1 MGCYL
6 TLKQNILKNIICL
19 PLRERKAV
27 KQFHRYLIS
36 VGYSHPNSR
45 GTLTWAPLSHSHKAH
60 THHWLQFTRGSLP
73 CREEALDQVLDSLDR
88 KQRAAPSSQVP
99 AWPLWAWGDP
109 AALPS
114 DQHYFCPCQENTTS
128 EPWRKAISNVE
139 STRSKVKNRS
149 GHSFTELVGRWVRGS
164 LFLRE
169 KERQERQLRTFKP
182 GKHGLRE
189 TPPGRNYPH
198 MLLLRY
204 TENHLNAMC
213 WVHSPRQERP
223 RRQN

>member
-1 MGCYL
+1 MLLNTKTKYPEKYCF
-6 TLKQNILKNIICL
+6 
-19 PLRERKAV
+19 PLREREAV

-36 VGYSHPNSR
+36 VGYSYPNSR

-60 THHWLQFTRGSLP
+60 THHWLQFTGVPALQGRGT
-73 CREEALDQVLDSLDR
+73 DQVLDSLDR
-88 KQRAAPSSQVP
+88 KAKSSTSSQVP

-128 EPWRKAISNVE
+128 EPWRKAMSNVE
-139 STRSKVKNRS
+139 STRSKVKNHS
-149 GHSFTELVGRWVRGS
+149 GHSFTELVERWVRES

-169 KERQERQLRTFKP
+169 KERQLCTFKP

-189 TPPGRNYPH
+189 TPLGRNYPY
-198 MLLLRY
+198 MLLLRH

-213 WVHSPRQERP
+213 RVHSPKQEKP
-223 RRQN
+223 GHQN